1 MCVAWLLATLTA
13 AAPLGP
19 VAPVGPPVA
28 GGLFGP
34 VLPAEPA
41 VALACEVTTPSTR
54 PLRFRPQVKL
64 ASARVSVRGNLELT
78 RCVSPDRSARTLRSG
93 WATMRATAVASCT
106 GARQVR
112 GSALITWFDVT
123 GRPAGTSRLHLG
135 ADRPVARHP
144 ADALLDGTVTEGFL
158 AGERVRG
165 DLVTTSTLLDC
176 ATRGV
181 PAWPGKGRVT
191 FG

>member
-1 MCVAWLLATLTA
+1 MSMACLLAALTA
-13 AAPLGP
+13 CSSLGPPDVGGLLGP
-19 VAPVGPPVA
+19 VPPA
-28 GGLFGP
+28 
-34 VLPAEPA
+34 
-41 VALACEVTTPSTR
+41 ALTCEVTTPSTR

-64 ASARVSVRGNLELT
+64 ASAEVSVRGNLELT

-93 WATMRATAVASCT
+93 WAAMRATATASCT

-123 GRPAGTSRLHLG
+123 GRPAGTSRLRIS
-135 ADRPVARHP
+135 ADRLVARHP
-144 ADALLDGTVTEGFL
+144 ADALLDGTVAEGLL

-165 DLVTTSTLLDC
+165 DLDMSAAFLDC